1 MTLPTSESSP
11 AFETS
16 PAFQTSPVSKAV
28 PIHVEFP
35 LLEEWHDRVKAAV
48 PNYEKANGE
57 GAGAM
62 ANKLLALPFF
72 AHST

>member
-16 PAFQTSPVSKAV
+16 PAFQTSPESKAV

-48 PNYEKANGE
+48 PNYEKANEE
-57 GAGAM
+57 GADAM
-62 ANKLLALPFF
+62 ANRLSASPGLPVPV
-72 AHST
+72 